1 MFDQVPL
8 RCLWS
13 STLVRKVYPSPRWH
27 VDGSE
32 STLVRR
38 KDYPRC
44 HVGGKENTLGER
56 KSCKEK
62 NKAKV
67 PRGRER
73 KNSWQ
78 FATWEGKKEQLAV
91 CHVGWKERTA
101 DSFPR
106 GRERKSSWQ
115 LPCGRE
121 GKHSKDMKVLSGAT
135 RVGENT
141 RDKEIKPT
149 CEGNHF

>member
-1 MFDQVPL
+1 
-8 RCLWS
+8 
-13 STLVRKVYPSPRWH
+13 

-73 KNSWQ
+73 KNS
-78 FATWEGKKEQLAV
+78 
-91 CHVGWKERTA
+91 
-101 DSFPR
+101 
-106 GRERKSSWQ
+106 
-115 LPCGRE
+115 
-121 GKHSKDMKVLSGAT
+121 
-135 RVGENT
+135 
-141 RDKEIKPT
+141 
-149 CEGNHF
+149 